1 MKMRMSLKPN
11 TNQLNR
17 AINVDSV
24 AGLKLWLLS
33 TDVNQLREADNSTV
47 ENTDLVKQWSDL
59 SGENNNFIQ
68 ASSNRQPRYINT
80 DPKGPLLVFDG
91 NETVSGT
98 DRMSC
103 SSTITAGDFT
113 LFSVL
118 DLSNSS
124 PQDEM
129 FISELGNTNSR
140 ISLMQG
146 GDADRIQIRFDDGVT
161 EEICD
166 LEDLSQNIPTDRF
179 LLTIRRDSSTQ
190 NNIHVKFN
198 GVDVTDLSDIDTGT
212 DANND
217 SAGIDFV
224 FDTIGVGGANSLEY
238 QGAICEIVFY
248 SVALGDLTVSRLEKD
263 IMSRNGI

>member
-1 MKMRMSLKPN
+1 MSLKPN

-80 DPKGPLLVFDG
+80 DPKGPLLIFDG
-91 NETVSGT
+91 NEVVSGT

-103 SSTITAGDFT
+103 SSTISALDLT
-113 LFSVL
+113 LFVVL
-118 DLSNSS
+118 DLSNAS
-124 PQDEM
+124 PTDEM
-129 FISELGNTNSR
+129 FISEFGNTNSR
-140 ISLMQG
+140 ISLVQG
-146 GDADRIQIRFDDGVT
+146 GDTDRIQLRFDNGT
-161 EEICD
+161 IKEICD
-166 LEDLSQNIPTDRF
+166 LEDLSQDIPTDRF
-179 LLTIRRDSSTQ
+179 LLTVKRNSATQ
-190 NNIHVKFN
+190 NNIDVRFD
-198 GVDVTDLSDIDTGT
+198 GVDVTDLSDSDTGT

-217 SAGIDFV
+217 SAGISFV

-238 QGAICEIVFY
+238 QGAICEIVFCDT
-248 SVALGDLTVSRLEKD
+248 ALADLTMSRVEKD
-263 IMSRNGI
+263 IMSRNGL